1 MIYDTTSS
9 RSSAENRNERKSR
22 YIPLPVFPRMDDV
35 YRQYSGVAVSFT
47 ISMVLFFVFVAFSA
61 DSLWLCDFTSNIMA
75 AGMEEMTETNNRA
88 RISPGLNGQVQLPL
102 ALLGL
107 LIGWEVGAPHGDTS
121 LRVLADL
128 CQGLL

>member
-47 ISMVLFFVFVAFSA
+47 ISMVVFFVFVAFSA

-88 RISPGLNGQVQLPL
+88 RISPVFIFSFTFLS
-102 ALLGL
+102 
-107 LIGWEVGAPHGDTS
+107 IGFHTISKRSPAIKSKIKFENMTNE
-121 LRVLADL
+121 
-128 CQGLL
+128 